1 MLSLLQLAF
10 YSVPEEE
17 EEEMMHLDLPDF
29 LWQERCEKLFGLCK
43 EYWNLPW
50 TEDVTS
56 APERYVSL
64 KQTMEKPE
72 SCVLSS
78 DFDGYESLISRITR
92 SRDETLSQDIR
103 AFFAQRR
110 DKQAKNGQAR
120 ALFRA
125 ALHSG
130 REEYVDEMVHQ
141 MHIWSYL
148 SLPETIDEVIR
159 PIPFSARFSSKDY
172 IIPGRR
178 EEVFSLADLIESVKG
193 GNVRIVMYIREHC
206 SKRDIRDLVD
216 QLYASYIHGSD
227 YGMRNP
233 QGFYSILQ

>member
-1 MLSLLQLAF
+1 
-10 YSVPEEE
+10 
-17 EEEMMHLDLPDF
+17 
-29 LWQERCEKLFGLCK
+29 
-43 EYWNLPW
+43 
-50 TEDVTS
+50 
-56 APERYVSL
+56 
-64 KQTMEKPE
+64 MEKPE
-72 SCVLSS
+72 SYVLFSG
-78 DFDGYESLISRITR
+78 FDGYESLMARMTH
-92 SRDETLSQDIR
+92 SRDETLLSLDRGVSTSILLQDIR

-110 DKQAKNGQAR
+110 DKQAKNGQAK

-130 REEYVDEMVHQ
+130 REEYVNEMVHQ